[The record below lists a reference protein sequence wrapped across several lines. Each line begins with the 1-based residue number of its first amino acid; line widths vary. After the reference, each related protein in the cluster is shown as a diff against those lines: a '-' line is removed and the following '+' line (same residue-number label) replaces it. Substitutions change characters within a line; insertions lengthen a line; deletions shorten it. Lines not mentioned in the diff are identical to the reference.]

1 MKNSSMKNVPLRMEY
16 MPSDESL
23 IDGEQV
29 YASVLTLP
37 PLTED
42 FSASK
47 SVKDSV
53 CLYI

>member
-1 MKNSSMKNVPLRMEY
+1 MKNVPIRMEY

-23 IDGEQV
+23 IDEEQI

-47 SVKDSV
+47 SVKYTVSF
-53 CLYI
+53 YI